1 MIGELPTALEINGRE
16 YAIRSD
22 FRDCLTILEAYQD
35 GELSLEEKVY
45 VAMDIL
51 YVDFGSMP
59 QDCYEEAYSKLLW
72 FLNGG
77 GIVGSDGKRER
88 KRLMDWKQDA
98 PLYFPA
104 VNKTAG
110 CEVRQSGYIHFWTFL
125 GYYYEIGEGLFATVI
140 SIRDKLA
147 KRKKLEQYEKDFY
160 RENKNLVDLKKPMSA
175 EDKEWKA
182 AVEALVNPGK
192 GDV

>member
-1 MIGELPTALEINGRE
+1 MIGELPTALEINGRQ

-22 FRDCLTILEAYQD
+22 FRDCLTIIEAYQD
-35 GELSLEEKVY
+35 EELSPEEKVY
-45 VAMDIL
+45 VAMDIM

-59 QDCYEEAYSKLLW
+59 REFYEEAYSKLIW

-77 GIVGSDGKRER
+77 NLDKSSSDRQP

-104 VNKTAG
+104 INKAAG
-110 CEVRQSGYIHFWTFL
+110 CEVRQTDYMHFWTFL
-125 GYYYEIGEGLFATVI
+125 GYYYEIGDGLFATVI
-140 SIRDKLA
+140 AIRKKLA
-147 KRKKLEQYEKDFY
+147 GRKKLEKYEKDFY
-160 RENKNLVDLKKPMSA
+160 RENKNLVDIKKPMSA
-175 EDKEWKA
+175 EAKEWRD

-192 GDV
+192 GDI